1 MKTSRIITTVS
12 SLSLVLFLSFASI
25 ANQLAVRN
33 GEIEKTTVK
42 NQVSAIECSLTK
54 MVETEFNY
62 LRFDVN
68 KFNTESFSAELPAK
82 STDYLRFD
90 VNNFISDNETMI
102 TEMPESDEFNYLHFD
117 VTSYTNNNANDLTEM
132 PACEFDYLRFDVN
145 TFAKANTGEIDELPV
160 M

>member
-25 ANQLAVRN
+25 ANQMAVRS

-42 NQVSAIECSLTK
+42 NQISANECSFAK
-54 MVETEFNY
+54 MVETEFTY
-62 LRFDVN
+62 LRFDVS
-68 KFNTESFSAELPAK
+68 KFNTENVSEELPAK
-82 STDYLRFD
+82 SADYLRFN

-102 TEMPESDEFNYLHFD
+102 TEMPESNEFNYLHFD
-117 VTSYTNNNANDLTEM
+117 VTSFTDKNANDLTEM
-132 PACEFDYLRFDVN
+132 PACEFDYLRFDVKS
-145 TFAKANTGEIDELPV
+145 FADANTGEIDELPV